1 MNRQWVCT
9 EIECDANVQDDLAAE
24 VAEAFNVSVE
34 FIDKGIRFYLEG
46 SALSDAHEEELQR
59 IFQYIKASH
68 SLDSDPVCR
77 TSLLFDDDWADR
89 WKDHFKPLRVGRHFL
104 VCPSWEECNP
114 GPDDRVISM
123 DPGRAFGTG
132 HHETTRLCLEWLE
145 DCFGA
150 LQASGRLQGQA
161 SLLDVGT
168 GSGILCMAAALL
180 GFQPVLGIDNDPEAI
195 EVAVENLELNRL
207 SSRVELR
214 EATVGEISG
223 RYAVVIANIQSIP
236 LVEMAPDMVRCLAP
250 SGKLGLSG
258 ILLEQQ
264 DEVRTAYE
272 SLGLRC
278 VETRTAGEWCLLAF
292 ES

>member
-1 MNRQWVCT
+1 M
-9 EIECDANVQDDLAAE
+9 
-24 VAEAFNVSVE
+24 
-34 FIDKGIRFYLEG
+34 
-46 SALSDAHEEELQR
+46 
-59 IFQYIKASH
+59 KASH
-68 SLDSDPVCR
+68 SLDSDMVYR
-77 TSLLFDDDWADR
+77 TSLLLDDDWADR
-89 WKDHFKPLRVGRHFL
+89 WKDHFKPLRVGKHFL
-104 VCPSWEECNP
+104 VCPSWEECNA

-145 DCFGA
+145 DCSGA
-150 LQASGRLQGQA
+150 LQASGRLQGRA

-195 EVAVENLELNRL
+195 EVALENLELNRL

-214 EATVGEISG
+214 EATVAEISD
-223 RYAVVIANIQSIP
+223 RYTVVIANIQSIP
-236 LVEMAPDMVRCLAP
+236 LVEMAPDMVRRLAP

-272 SLGLRC
+272 SLGLRW

>member
-1 MNRQWVCT
+1 
-9 EIECDANVQDDLAAE
+9 
-24 VAEAFNVSVE
+24 
-34 FIDKGIRFYLEG
+34 
-46 SALSDAHEEELQR
+46 
-59 IFQYIKASH
+59 
-68 SLDSDPVCR
+68 
-77 TSLLFDDDWADR
+77 
-89 WKDHFKPLRVGRHFL
+89 
-104 VCPSWEECNP
+104 
-114 GPDDRVISM
+114 M

-145 DCFGA
+145 DCSEA
-150 LQASGRLQGQA
+150 LQASGRLLGQT

-180 GFQPVLGIDNDPEAI
+180 GFQPVTGIDNDPEAI
-195 EVAVENLELNRL
+195 EVALENLELNRL

-214 EATVGEISG
+214 EATVAETSG
-223 RYAVVIANIQSIP
+223 RYAVVIANIQTIP
-236 LVEMAPDMVRCLAP
+236 LVEMASDMVRCLAP

-272 SLGLRC
+272 GLGLRC